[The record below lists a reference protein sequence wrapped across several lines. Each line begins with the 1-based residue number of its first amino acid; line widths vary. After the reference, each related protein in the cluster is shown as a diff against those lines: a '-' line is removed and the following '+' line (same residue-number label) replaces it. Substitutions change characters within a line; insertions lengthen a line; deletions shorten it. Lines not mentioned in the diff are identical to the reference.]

1 MKKITVEC
9 KHCGKKLDVADNGKP
24 TIRFRCHYCNEI
36 STVAPERNEEGADG
50 FGNKT
55 IKPTDVS
62 RYRIGKLV
70 CSHREY
76 PLQLGQNTIGRAH
89 RDCKASLQIQI
100 DDQYMSRSQAII
112 EVIRQPDK
120 TVRAVLSFWTSQNAL
135 YVNGQKMQ
143 PGDRVMLNQGDT
155 IQMGVTLLRYIVPN
169 D

>member
-1 MKKITVEC
+1 MEKITVEC
-9 KHCGKKLDVADNGKP
+9 NYCGKKLDVADNGKT

-36 STVAPERNEEGADG
+36 STVTPERKVNADG
-50 FGNKT
+50 FGSKT

-70 CSHREY
+70 CGNHEY

-89 RDCKASLQIQI
+89 RDSKASLQIQI

-112 EVIRQPDK
+112 EVIRLSDK
-120 TVRAVLSFWTSQNAL
+120 TVRSVLSFWTSQNAM

-143 PGDRVMLNQGDT
+143 QGDRVILNQGDI
-155 IQMGVTLLRYIVPN
+155 IQMGVTLIHYFVSN